1 MIYSILAFIKSHPA
15 IVIFLLFIAYRQV
28 SLHFARKVTVAGS
41 RVNDIASAA
50 DLKKL
55 LESNEIVILDF
66 HADWCPGCVY
76 AAPEFAKLSKV
87 YTNVVFA
94 KVNTDVCGDLAE
106 EYGIQSLPTF
116 KLILKSNV
124 TETFVG
130 FDRSGI
136 TVKLVAAG
144 GVEER
149 SKID

>member
-1 MIYSILAFIKSHPA
+1 M
-15 IVIFLLFIAYRQV
+15 
-28 SLHFARKVTVAGS
+28 TVAGS
-41 RVNDIASAA
+41 RVIDIASAA

-55 LESNEIVILDF
+55 LESNQIVILEF
-66 HADWCPGCVY
+66 YADWCPGCVY
-76 AAPEFAKLSKV
+76 AAPDFARLSKV

-94 KVNTDVCGDLAE
+94 KVNTDVCGDLAQ

-116 KLILKSNV
+116 KLIVNSKV

-130 FDRSGI
+130 LDRSGI

-149 SKID
+149 SKTD